1 MLRTKLHI
9 LANTRN
15 RRSIT
20 VCSQLIL
27 ARGIR
32 RTLNFRLDPRHL
44 SNSGKSDVPKPEPE
58 SEASTSKSELQSTAN
73 DPRENNTP
81 NLETANPPQPQNSD
95 ARSLTSTQ
103 KQSIKVDLNNVESKN
118 FQPVKIEHDIAP
130 STTISASSIAD
141 ESSEIS
147 GETVK
152 EGTAVY
158 IELSEI
164 MKFATNLNIS
174 PPIIYLLQK
183 QRRRN
188 SRKI

>member
-27 ARGIR
+27 ARSIK
-32 RTLNFRLDPRHL
+32 RTLNFRLDPRYL
-44 SNSGKSDVPKPEPE
+44 SNNGKSDVPKPEPE
-58 SEASTSKSELQSTAN
+58 SEASASESELKGTVN

-81 NLETANPPQPQNSD
+81 NLETVNLQQPQNSD
-95 ARSLTSTQ
+95 TRSLTSTQ
-103 KQSIKVDLNNVESKN
+103 KQSITVDLNNVESKK
-118 FQPVKIEHDIAP
+118 FQPVKIEHVIAP

-141 ESSEIS
+141 ESSKIS
-147 GETVK
+147 EETVK
-152 EGTAVY
+152 EGTAVNMWS
-158 IELSEI
+158 SEV

-174 PPIIYLLQK
+174 PPLIYLLQK